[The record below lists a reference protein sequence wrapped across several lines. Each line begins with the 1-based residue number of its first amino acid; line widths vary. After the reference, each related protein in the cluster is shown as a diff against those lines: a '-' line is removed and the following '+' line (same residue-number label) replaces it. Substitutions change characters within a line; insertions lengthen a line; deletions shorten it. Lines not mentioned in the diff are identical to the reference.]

1 MRGNFKWKKD
11 KVVFKPDTKGR
22 WTVVKQLPKEPL
34 NLKMYTAGIDPY
46 EK

>member
-11 KVVFKPDTKGR
+11 KVVFKPDPKGR
-22 WTVVKQLPKEPL
+22 WTVKQFPKEPL